1 MKIPLHDIYL
11 QEFFF
16 YGYCIVTKDRRAFFE
31 SDEGHT
37 YVKMVHQQKH
47 SLKLLNF
54 LYCEKD
60 RDTVRWSTMVKACI
74 KKIRISSL
82 DTNETEFVDLDYVF
96 NLYLDEY
103 KMLRKENQKDIK

>member
-1 MKIPLHDIYL
+1 MKIPLSDIHL

-47 SLKLLNF
+47 SLKLLTF

-60 RDTVRWSTMVKACI
+60 RDTIRWSTMVKSCI

-82 DTNETEFVDLDYVF
+82 DTNETEFVDLDYVL
-96 NLYLDEY
+96 NLYLEEY
-103 KMLRKENQKDIK
+103 KMLRKENQ